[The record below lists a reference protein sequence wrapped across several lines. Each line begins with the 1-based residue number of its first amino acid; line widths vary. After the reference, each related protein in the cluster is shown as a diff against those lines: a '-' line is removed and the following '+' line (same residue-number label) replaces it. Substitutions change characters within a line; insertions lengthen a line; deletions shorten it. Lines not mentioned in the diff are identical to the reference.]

1 MLQYHFKQQA
11 KTERQV
17 KLCAATCLGLG
28 LIIASTFSSFYW
40 DLSQRATLYTETQ
53 SEVDKL
59 MYDNCGS
66 EKPLSGEQVNTHWAL
81 VFKFNAIVYTTLT
94 AMIMCSCTGL
104 IYNNIFKA
112 TLNCL

>member
-1 MLQYHFKQQA
+1 
-11 KTERQV
+11 
-17 KLCAATCLGLG
+17 
-28 LIIASTFSSFYW
+28 
-40 DLSQRATLYTETQ
+40 
-53 SEVDKL
+53 

-66 EKPLSGEQVNTHWAL
+66 AAPVDESVEQVNTHWAL